1 MKPPHLIPRLAY
13 STRQELKNAKA
24 LEARG
29 GLDPRVPE
37 TSRCEHIS
45 HHLMAPRIPF
55 LAALVESASSR
66 SSRRPFSS
74 TKTVQLGEQTSSRF
88 PLKTPSANP

>member
-37 TSRCEHIS
+37 TSRCEPSPHGSTNTLFSGSGRIS
-45 HHLMAPRIPF
+45 KLEII
-55 LAALVESASSR
+55 SQ
-66 SSRRPFSS
+66 
-74 TKTVQLGEQTSSRF
+74 TVLIYEDCPAWGTNQ
-88 PLKTPSANP
+88 